1 MYDERLRNNELL
13 LLPPHMASNDPKL
26 TKSVDVALLGPLGVE
41 LFIPQELWSLPKLFV
56 RVVHDRLVVLADAVA

>member
-1 MYDERLRNNELL
+1 
-13 LLPPHMASNDPKL
+13 MASNDPKL